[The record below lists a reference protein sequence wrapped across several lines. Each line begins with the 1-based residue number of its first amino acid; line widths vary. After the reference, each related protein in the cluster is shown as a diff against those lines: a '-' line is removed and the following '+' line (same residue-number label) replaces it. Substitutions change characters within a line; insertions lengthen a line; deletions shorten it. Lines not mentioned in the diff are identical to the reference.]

1 VLATLEK
8 LADKLLQLPTESLF
22 TKGLLKLLDML
33 NADYRECHSESDM
46 PWKNPSEIYTEGKKK
61 DSHFSV
67 VLCFKTVKSHKNQ
80 GASVQQLELRFAL
93 ILAPGVYFP
102 PSIFA
107 LSLLCKEVV

>member
-1 VLATLEK
+1 MQT
-8 LADKLLQLPTESLF
+8 TESVIQNQICRG
-22 TKGLLKLLDML
+22 KILLR
-33 NADYRECHSESDM
+33 YIRRE
-46 PWKNPSEIYTEGKKK
+46 KKK

-67 VLCFKTVKSHKNQ
+67 VLCFKIVKSHKNQ